1 MASLMKANTEMSY
14 RLVKSAKEMAQRS
27 EEAQQALTEQDLLRV
42 VNNSQARAKFAFKLL
57 KASVGSE
64 AVLESVP
71 ADWQQLEEEHV
82 RDRVFAQSNTLKPST
97 H

>member
-1 MASLMKANTEMSY
+1 MKANTEMSY
-14 RLVKSAKEMAQRS
+14 RLVKSAKDVAQRS
-27 EEAQQALTEQDLLRV
+27 KETQQALTKQGLLRV
-42 VNNSQARAKFAFKLL
+42 VSKSQARAKSAFKLL

-82 RDRVFAQSNTLKPST
+82 SDRVSAQSDTLKPST